1 MHIIMRKNKLIIML
15 LIMLCT
21 FVFFGC
27 SKEVVSEDTIIL
39 TVLSA
44 DSSTLVEIPYE
55 LQSQS
60 VENQV
65 SEILE
70 ELSKNGEMLEYTA
83 PLSQGIEIISQEV
96 APNRITLNLSAEY
109 NDLSDSTEIL
119 TRAAIVKS
127 LTQAEGIEYVS
138 FRINGEPLRDSLGNY
153 VGALSQQ
160 MFIDDTGEEIKSYE
174 MVTVRLY
181 FANEEGD
188 ALIAVNRISAY
199 NSNMA
204 IEKYIL
210 EELIKG
216 PMTETLGVN
225 PTINPSTK
233 LINVTV
239 KDEICYV
246 NFDQLFLKQLYDINS
261 EVAIYSVVNSLCE
274 LANVEKVVISVE
286 GESDVLFRETI
297 SLKQEFEKDLS
308 YVQID

>member
-1 MHIIMRKNKLIIML
+1 
-15 LIMLCT
+15 MLCT